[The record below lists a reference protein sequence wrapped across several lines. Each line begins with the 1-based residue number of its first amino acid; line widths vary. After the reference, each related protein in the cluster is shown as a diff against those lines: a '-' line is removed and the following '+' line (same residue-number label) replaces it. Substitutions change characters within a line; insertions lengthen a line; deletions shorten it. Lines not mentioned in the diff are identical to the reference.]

1 MKKKLFAM
9 ALALCMVL
17 SLFTATATAEEPEPA
32 SADNSKISESSI
44 EIIPVYGHIGS
55 NTDIISPDPDDPDP
69 LPEAEIYVEVPIR
82 ILFAAFDADEGAV
95 TSPKYTITNLSETTN
110 IKVEIENFTQQNDT
124 EVQLE
129 NQLSL
134 TLVSHEYTNLLPE
147 LFPADYQSAKLV
159 SANLSKVVEDSDSN
173 ILRFMIAGTWSG
185 SFDKEIKPIFDMTVK
200 FSEAA

>member
-1 MKKKLFAM
+1 MKKKILAT

-17 SLFTATATAEEPEPA
+17 SIFTATAAAEEPA
-32 SADNSKISESSI
+32 SADNSKISENSI

-55 NTDIISPDPDDPDP
+55 NADIISPDPDDPDP

-82 ILFAAFDADEGAV
+82 ILFAAFDADEGAI

-124 EVQLE
+124 AAPLE

-134 TLVSHEYTNLLPE
+134 TLVSHENTNLLPE

-185 SFDKEIKPIFDMTVK
+185 SFDKEIKPTFDMTVK